1 MKILPLTLLAYTKAQ
16 YGNYGSR
23 MSAAEIY
30 SNQQGITSEF
40 RIFKVFNSFNF
51 QGRSREIYMIIINQM

>member
-1 MKILPLTLLAYTKAQ
+1 MKILPLTLLAYIKAQ

-30 SNQQGITSEF
+30 SNQQGISSDL
-40 RIFKVFNSFNF
+40 RIFKVF
-51 QGRSREIYMIIINQM
+51 YP